1 MAPMPPGFDVDTIV
15 RCNLWT
21 DCQKPG
27 IKPTYSYVDLDP
39 QPHNPIFFLFFST
52 MAPIAGVYGT

>member
-1 MAPMPPGFDVDTIV
+1 MVPMPPGLDVDTIFW
-15 RCNLWT
+15 CDLWA
-21 DCQKPG
+21 DRQKPG

-39 QPHNPIFFLFFST
+39 QPNNPFFCLFFST

>member
-15 RCNLWT
+15 RCNLWA
-21 DCQKPG
+21 DRRKPG

-39 QPHNPIFFLFFST
+39 QPHNPIFFFST